1 MVCRHL
7 DRKGVHAPAIC
18 RKSTLPCKLIS
29 SRPCLA
35 RAEEM
40 VQCSSESARRHA
52 ATKKFHSHLLL
63 PFSLPSFV
71 TRFDAPP
78 FHRAPLSTESMAA
91 LASSLSCVSAV
102 RGVRVVPR
110 ARVAPISRRP
120 GFVVNAMG
128 PEMKGAIDKLLSS
141 NKVVVFMKGNKDA
154 PKCGFSNTVVQVFK
168 SMDVPFETV
177 DILADDGLRAGMKVY
192 SDWPTFPQVYI
203 DGEFFGGCD
212 IVVDTYKDGT
222 LKETVDVA
230 MLA

>member
-1 MVCRHL
+1 MAV
-7 DRKGVHAPAIC
+7 
-18 RKSTLPCKLIS
+18 
-29 SRPCLA
+29 
-35 RAEEM
+35 
-40 VQCSSESARRHA
+40 
-52 ATKKFHSHLLL
+52 
-63 PFSLPSFV
+63 
-71 TRFDAPP
+71 
-78 FHRAPLSTESMAA
+78 LS
-91 LASSLSCVSAV
+91 SSLSSVSALL
-102 RGVRVVPR
+102 GVRVPPR
-110 ARVAPISRRP
+110 APVPPLSRRP

-128 PEMKGAIDKLLSS
+128 PEMKSAIDKLLSS

-192 SDWPTFPQVYI
+192 SDWPTFPQGYI